1 VGGGFRQGAEVSEF
15 SAADAAFTGF
25 RIVWERPWAVA
36 IWAALQFVVN
46 LAINVFVA
54 ASAGSAMAQIAAMG
68 LQPPNADPA
77 QALALIRQVAPT
89 YMVLLIIWLVVS
101 AVFYAAM
108 NRAVL
113 RPEESRFGY
122 LRLAADELR
131 QLGLFALI
139 FAVLMGAYFAVGL
152 ITIVLFLALGVFGGM
167 IVAIL
172 LPIVVCAAIFFGVR
186 FSLASPLTFAT
197 GRINLAGSWRLTRG
211 RFWPLLGTYL
221 IAVALSLVVLVL
233 IVVIA
238 LLAVGILSGGLA
250 GLASVMQG
258 RMNSVAD
265 VLTPAQLLYLA
276 ITSIGAALSA
286 PITICPPAA
295 IYRALVGGGAAKVFE

>member
-1 VGGGFRQGAEVSEF
+1 VSEF

>member
-1 VGGGFRQGAEVSEF
+1 VSEF

-233 IVVIA
+233 FVVIA